1 MAYSCANTT
10 GKTDDKSVIFTRIP
24 ATPDHVRV
32 EWLTRLHREDIDPK
46 KFLPGKDHVLCSRH
60 FDERC
65 FEIDMALKLMKG
77 VEKRK
82 FKDTTTIVPTI
93 FSHVRPTA
101 PRPNTEQRMAKKAK
115 DKMMDQLLHGP
126 DDPSQASEEA
136 CLVAVENIQ
145 PPVAKRP
152 RPKSRCKWP
161 TLVDAETQT
170 EVVIMC
176 DGETQVER
184 TSTTGVGTQWPEYE
198 QNLLAEPDKCV
209 LDHSYNA
216 PVPVHSTIQK
226 PLQQTA
232 VYTCLNISEQSVID
246 QDIDESA
253 IDAEQS
259 PAEGMDESDESFHL
273 ESEDSA
279 SGSDMSTDS
288 QQPAVSDIKFVT
300 FQSCL
305 LRAVWH
311 GLLFYVWAGHD
322 GYRHQHS
329 GIMYFI
335 FVPQFP

>member
-1 MAYSCANTT
+1 
-10 GKTDDKSVIFTRIP
+10 
-24 ATPDHVRV
+24 
-32 EWLTRLHREDIDPK
+32 
-46 KFLPGKDHVLCSRH
+46 
-60 FDERC
+60 
-65 FEIDMALKLMKG
+65 MALKLMKG

-152 RPKSRCKWP
+152 KPK
-161 TLVDAETQT
+161 E
-170 EVVIMC
+170 
-176 DGETQVER
+176 
-184 TSTTGVGTQWPEYE
+184 
-198 QNLLAEPDKCV
+198 
-209 LDHSYNA
+209 
-216 PVPVHSTIQK
+216 
-226 PLQQTA
+226 
-232 VYTCLNISEQSVID
+232 

-300 FQSCL
+300 FQSYLLELCGMVCCSMCGQGMMVTDTNIQGSCMKISFLCPNSHDNIWRSQPLVNKITRLRRKCL
-305 LRAVWH
+305 
-311 GLLFYVWAGHD
+311 
-322 GYRHQHS
+322 
-329 GIMYFI
+329 
-335 FVPQFP
+335 

>member
-145 PPVAKRP
+145 
-152 RPKSRCKWP
+152 
-161 TLVDAETQT
+161 
-170 EVVIMC
+170 
-176 DGETQVER
+176 
-184 TSTTGVGTQWPEYE
+184 
-198 QNLLAEPDKCV
+198 
-209 LDHSYNA
+209 
-216 PVPVHSTIQK
+216 
-226 PLQQTA
+226 
-232 VYTCLNISEQSVID
+232 SVID
-246 QDIDESA
+246 RDIDESA

-273 ESEDSA
+273 ESEDST

-288 QQPAVSDIKFVT
+288 QQPAVSDINHPPLESTEERQTKWRKVDSKAHTEIKKIVLNTRFLNDMTKLTLFCHTGDLESYHFLITKYCPKRQHFGMEGMIARTQLAALDYSHNVNRK
-300 FQSCL
+300 QAVVMKGKDKGQ
-305 LRAVWH
+305 LRYKSVCTKQNKQWVLKPVMEH
-311 GLLFYVWAGHD
+311 KHIHTYLK
-322 GYRHQHS
+322 
-329 GIMYFI
+329 
-335 FVPQFP
+335 